1 VSETNG
7 NKGAPGD
14 HDVPAGDGGSELR
27 WYVVHTYSGHE
38 ARARASLLERAK
50 ASGLEELF
58 AEVLIPTES
67 VIEMRKGQ
75 RRTTTRKFFPG
86 YMFVKMKLTRESWHL
101 VKGTPK
107 ITGFL
112 GGNNPSPVPEREIHA
127 VKRQETEGAA
137 KPKPRVL
144 FEEGE
149 TVRVTDGPF
158 SNFSGIVEEVKPEKQ
173 KIRVLVSIFGRATP
187 VELDFTQVEKS

>member
-1 VSETNG
+1 MSDAKNAE
-7 NKGAPGD
+7 GASGSRIGD
-14 HDVPAGDGGSELR
+14 EESAEFR

-38 ARARASLLERAK
+38 ARAKASLSERARVEN
-50 ASGLEELF
+50 LEDHFE
-58 AEVLIPTES
+58 EVLIPTES

-75 RRTTTRKFFPG
+75 KRTTTRKYFPG
-86 YMFVKMKLTRESWHL
+86 YMFVRMKLTRQTWHL
-101 VKGTPK
+101 VKDTPK

-112 GGNNPSPVPEREIHA
+112 GGNNPSPVPEREINQ

-137 KPKPRVL
+137 KPQPRVL

-158 SNFSGIVEEVKPEKQ
+158 SNFAGIVEEVKPEKQ

>member
-1 VSETNG
+1 MNET
-7 NKGAPGD
+7 KDTTGAQ
-14 HDVPAGDGGSELR
+14 DVEELPAAESGAEFR

-38 ARARASLLERAK
+38 ARAQRSLEERAK
-50 ASGLEELF
+50 ASGLADHF
-58 AEVLIPTES
+58 AEILIPTES

-75 RRTTTRKFFPG
+75 RRTTSRKFFPG
-86 YMFVKMKLTRESWHL
+86 YMFVKMKLTRETWHM

-112 GGNNPSPVPEREIHA
+112 GGNNPSAVPEREIHA

-158 SNFSGIVEEVKPEKQ
+158 SNFSGTVEEVKPEKQ

>member
-1 VSETNG
+1 MSAKDEKTG
-7 NKGAPGD
+7 PQDD
-14 HDVPAGDGGSELR
+14 HDIPAGDPGEHK

-38 ARARASLLERAK
+38 GRAKASLEERARAS
-50 ASGLEELF
+50 GLSDFFEEI
-58 AEVLIPTES
+58 LIPTES
-67 VIEMRKGQ
+67 VVEMRKGQ
-75 RRTTTRKFFPG
+75 KRTTTRKFFPG
-86 YMFVKMKLTRESWHL
+86 YMFVKMKLTRETWHL

-112 GGNNPSPVPEREIHA
+112 GGNNPSPVPEREIGA
-127 VKRQETEGAA
+127 VKQQETDGAA
-137 KPKPRVL
+137 KPKPRIL

-158 SNFSGIVEEVKPEKQ
+158 ANFSGVVEEVKPEKQ

>member
-1 VSETNG
+1 VSSVSNNDGEDTRKGLANTGDET
-7 NKGAPGD
+7 
-14 HDVPAGDGGSELR
+14 VMR

-38 ARARASLLERAK
+38 SRAEASLLERVRVD
-50 ASGLEELF
+50 GLEDHFE
-58 AEVLIPTES
+58 EILIPTES
-67 VIEMRKGQ
+67 VVEMRKGQ

-86 YMFVKMKLTRESWHL
+86 YMFVRMKLTRQTWHL

-112 GGNNPSPVPEREIHA
+112 GGNNPSPVPDREINT
-127 VKRQETEGAA
+127 VKKAETDGAA
-137 KPKPRVL
+137 KPKPKVL

-149 TVRVTDGPF
+149 TVRVIDGPF
-158 SNFSGIVEEVKPEKQ
+158 SNFAGIVEEVKPEKQ

>member
-1 VSETNG
+1 M
-7 NKGAPGD
+7 
-14 HDVPAGDGGSELR
+14 
-27 WYVVHTYSGHE
+27 HTYSGHE
-38 ARARASLLERAK
+38 ARAQRSLEERAK
-50 ASGLEELF
+50 ASGLADHF
-58 AEVLIPTES
+58 AEILIPTES

-75 RRTTTRKFFPG
+75 RRTTSRKFFPG
-86 YMFVKMKLTRESWHL
+86 YMFVKMKLTRETWHM

-112 GGNNPSPVPEREIHA
+112 GGNNPSAVPEREIHA

-158 SNFSGIVEEVKPEKQ
+158 SNFSGTVEEVKPEKQ